1 MDKFWENYITTRPD
15 NSEGAFDAFKQM
27 NKEPRSMAQEPRNM
41 ELAKAS
47 PWDYTS
53 NVNNPGLEQTEVL
66 RPGETLEEWEQGK
79 AEADADRWIDEAD
92 DFAYGGRVPLD
103 EGGISDSRV
112 GMLWGGGI
120 FKTII
125 KNLAKARGV
134 TPSDYLKITNYKAL
148 PKEVKKYM
156 SEADFNKMKA
166 GRIEMFENW
175 VNMAQT
181 RKSFM
186 ENIKQGKKNE
196 FAAPIFEHL
205 EKSFKSPVPSGVTD
219 KDILQGEFILKN
231 LKTKGRK
238 LNASGGLAH
247 MLGE

>member
-1 MDKFWENYITTRPD
+1 VVE
-15 NSEGAFDAFKQM
+15 
-27 NKEPRSMAQEPRNM
+27 
-41 ELAKAS
+41 
-47 PWDYTS
+47 
-53 NVNNPGLEQTEVL
+53 
-66 RPGETLEEWEQGK
+66 
-79 AEADADRWIDEAD
+79 
-92 DFAYGGRVPLD
+92 
-103 EGGISDSRV
+103 
-112 GMLWGGGI
+112 
-120 FKTII
+120 
-125 KNLAKARGV
+125 
-134 TPSDYLKITNYKAL
+134 YLKQLLKTWQL

>member
-1 MDKFWENYITTRPD
+1 M
-15 NSEGAFDAFKQM
+15 
-27 NKEPRSMAQEPRNM
+27 KETDPKGHKKIEEIV
-41 ELAKAS
+41 EL
-47 PWDYTS
+47 S
-53 NVNNPGLEQTEVL
+53 NLDIK
-66 RPGETLEEWEQGK
+66 GK
-79 AEADADRWIDEAD
+79 KGHA
-92 DFAYGGRVPLD
+92 
-103 EGGISDSRV
+103 EGGIAGSRV
-112 GMLWGGGI
+112 GMLFGGGI